1 MMEVVTGGSGSG
13 KSAYAEQKICGL
25 QQGTGRLYYI
35 ATMYPYGSETER
47 KIERH
52 RWMRGGK
59 GFRTLEWYTGLSE
72 CIEKEFS
79 GQEGAERLSES
90 AILLECMSNLV
101 ANELYME
108 QGAGK
113 DTVRSVTEGIR
124 RLKEQSR
131 NLVIVTNEVFS
142 ESVPDSVEM
151 KNYKKVLGE
160 INRNLAGMADQV
172 TEVVYGIPW
181 IWKKDAGCIP
191 GRLVE
196 SAVDHHKENTMKNY
210 EKTGKDPERK
220 NVHLI
225 IGGAFQGKL
234 QYAETLYSKI
244 CWYDGAECQPEQ
256 LEKELTEIDGIVHFE
271 QLVRRWMEDG
281 RETEELTGLL
291 MNRRKGL
298 VLISDEIGYGLVPVD
313 AFERKYREAH
323 GRLMTDLAAQAQ
335 RVDRVVCGI
344 GTRLR

>member
-172 TEVVYGIPW
+172 TEVVYGIPC
-181 IWKKDAGCIP
+181 IWKKDADCTP
-191 GRLVE
+191 GR
-196 SAVDHHKENTMKNY
+196 
-210 EKTGKDPERK
+210 R
-220 NVHLI
+220 
-225 IGGAFQGKL
+225 GG
-234 QYAETLYSKI
+234 I
-244 CWYDGAECQPEQ
+244 C
-256 LEKELTEIDGIVHFE
+256 
-271 QLVRRWMEDG
+271 
-281 RETEELTGLL
+281 
-291 MNRRKGL
+291 
-298 VLISDEIGYGLVPVD
+298 
-313 AFERKYREAH
+313 
-323 GRLMTDLAAQAQ
+323 
-335 RVDRVVCGI
+335 CGSS
-344 GTRLR
+344 